1 MIEEISKTVNEPTP
15 AARLAGQRLLI
26 TGAAAGLGLAIA
38 KRAAAEEATVI
49 LLDKDLKGLEKAFDA
64 IVEAGGPE
72 PALYPLDL
80 LGAQPHDYQQLA
92 ERIEESIGGL
102 DQLINNAAELGQT
115 APLALQDPQ
124 RWLQTLQTNINGP
137 FLLTQSCLGLLKKS
151 QGHVVFISDGCGRE
165 GKAAMGAYAVSKFA
179 TEGLMATLAAEASPS
194 SPITTYSIDPGP
206 MRTALRRQAYAGE
219 MASEIPEPDS
229 VAATIIMLLD
239 PGYTVKNG
247 ARVKI
252 I

>member
-1 MIEEISKTVNEPTP
+1 MIQEISRILNEPAP

-26 TGAAAGLGLAIA
+26 TGAAAGLGFAIA
-38 KRAAAEEATVI
+38 KRAAAEGATVI

-64 IVEAGGPE
+64 IIEAGGPE

-80 LGAQPHDYQQLA
+80 LGAQPSDYQQLA

-115 APLALQDPQ
+115 APLILQDPQ

-137 FLLTQSCLGLLKKS
+137 FLLTQNCLALLKKS
-151 QGHVVFISDGCGRE
+151 HGTVVFISDSCGRE

-179 TEGLMATLAAEASPS
+179 TEGLMATLAAEASS
-194 SPITTYSIDPGP
+194 SNPITAYSIDPGP

-229 VAATIIMLLD
+229 VAATIITLLA
-239 PGYTVKNG
+239 PGYTVENG
-247 ARVKI
+247 SQIKI

>member
-1 MIEEISKTVNEPTP
+1 MIEEISRTLNEPTP
-15 AARLAGQRLLI
+15 AARLVGQRLLI
-26 TGAAAGLGLAIA
+26 TGAAAGLGFAIA
-38 KRAAAEEATVI
+38 KRAAAEGATVI

-80 LGAQPHDYQQLA
+80 LGAQPSDYQQLA

-137 FLLTQSCLGLLKKS
+137 FLLTQSCLALLKKKS
-151 QGHVVFISDGCGRE
+151 RDCCVYQ
-165 GKAAMGAYAVSKFA
+165 
-179 TEGLMATLAAEASPS
+179 
-194 SPITTYSIDPGP
+194 
-206 MRTALRRQAYAGE
+206 
-219 MASEIPEPDS
+219 
-229 VAATIIMLLD
+229 
-239 PGYTVKNG
+239 
-247 ARVKI
+247 
-252 I
+252 